1 MINGVLK
8 MVKIVVVTIIILCS
22 MFITKQDEKVNSLQ
36 EQVKEKD
43 IELVRQREMVKQL
56 NNEIIVYQ
64 DLEQLKE
71 ELGKYQKGLKN

>member
-1 MINGVLK
+1 
-8 MVKIVVVTIIILCS
+8 
-22 MFITKQDEKVNSLQ
+22 MFLTKQDEKINSLQ

-43 IELVRQREMVKQL
+43 MELVRQRELVKQL

>member
-8 MVKIVVVTIIILCS
+8 MDKIVVVTIIILCS
-22 MFITKQDEKVNSLQ
+22 MFIFKQDEKVNSLQ
-36 EQVKEKD
+36 NQLKEKD
-43 IELVRQREMVKQL
+43 IEIVRQQELVKQL
-56 NNEIIVYQ
+56 DNELVVYR

>member
-1 MINGVLK
+1 MD
-8 MVKIVVVTIIILCS
+8 KIVVVTILILCS
-22 MFITKQDEKVNSLQ
+22 MFVLKQDERVNSLQ

-43 IELVRQREMVKQL
+43 MELVRQRELVKQL

>member
-1 MINGVLK
+1 

-22 MFITKQDEKVNSLQ
+22 MFIFKQDERVNSLQ
-36 EQVKEKD
+36 NQVKEKD
-43 IELVRQREMVKQL
+43 MELVRQRELVKQL
-56 NNEIIVYQ
+56 NNELVVYR

>member
-1 MINGVLK
+1 

-22 MFITKQDEKVNSLQ
+22 MFISKQDEKINSLQ

-43 IELVRQREMVKQL
+43 MELVRQRELVKQL

>member
-8 MVKIVVVTIIILCS
+8 MVKIVVVTIILLCS
-22 MFITKQDEKVNSLQ
+22 MFITKQDEKINSLQ

-43 IELVRQREMVKQL
+43 MELVRQREMVKQL
-56 NNEIIVYQ
+56 NNEIIVYR

>member
-1 MINGVLK
+1 
-8 MVKIVVVTIIILCS
+8 

-36 EQVKEKD
+36 EQIKEKD
-43 IELVRQREMVKQL
+43 MELVRQREMVKQL

>member
-8 MVKIVVVTIIILCS
+8 MDKIVIVTIIILCS
-22 MFITKQDEKVNSLQ
+22 MFIFKQDEKVNSLQ
-36 EQVKEKD
+36 NELKEKD
-43 IELVRQREMVKQL
+43 IEIVRQQELVKQL
-56 NNEIIVYQ
+56 DNELVVYR

>member
-1 MINGVLK
+1 MI
-8 MVKIVVVTIIILCS
+8 KIVVVTIIILCS
-22 MFITKQDEKVNSLQ
+22 MFISKQEEKVNSLQ

-43 IELVRQREMVKQL
+43 MELVRQRELVKQL
-56 NNEIIVYQ
+56 NNEIIVYR

>member
-8 MVKIVVVTIIILCS
+8 MVKIVVVTIILLCS
-22 MFITKQDEKVNSLQ
+22 VFITKQDEKVNSLQ

-43 IELVRQREMVKQL
+43 MELVRQREMVKQL

>member
-22 MFITKQDEKVNSLQ
+22 MFITKQGERVNSLQ

-43 IELVRQREMVKQL
+43 MELIRQRELVKQL

-64 DLEQLKE
+64 DLEKLKE

>member
-1 MINGVLK
+1 MIR
-8 MVKIVVVTIIILCS
+8 IVVVTIIILCS
-22 MFITKQDEKVNSLQ
+22 MFISKQEEKVNSLQ
-36 EQVKEKD
+36 EQVKEKNM
-43 IELVRQREMVKQL
+43 ELVRQRELVKQL

>member
-1 MINGVLK
+1 MA
-8 MVKIVVVTIIILCS
+8 KIVVVTIIILCS

-56 NNEIIVYQ
+56 NNEIIVYR

>member
-1 MINGVLK
+1 

-22 MFITKQDEKVNSLQ
+22 MFITKQEERVNSLQ

-43 IELVRQREMVKQL
+43 IELVRQRELVKQL

>member
-1 MINGVLK
+1 
-8 MVKIVVVTIIILCS
+8 MVKIVVVTIILLCS

-43 IELVRQREMVKQL
+43 IELVRQRELVKQL

>member
-1 MINGVLK
+1 

-43 IELVRQREMVKQL
+43 MELVRQRELVKQL

>member
-1 MINGVLK
+1 MD
-8 MVKIVVVTIIILCS
+8 KIVVVTIIILCS
-22 MFITKQDEKVNSLQ
+22 MFIFKQDKKVNSLQ

-43 IELVRQREMVKQL
+43 IELVRQRELVKQL

>member
-1 MINGVLK
+1 MINGALK
-8 MVKIVVVTIIILCS
+8 MDKIVVVTIIILCS
-22 MFITKQDEKVNSLQ
+22 MFIIKQDEKVNSLQ
-36 EQVKEKD
+36 EQIKEKD

-71 ELGKYQKGLKN
+71 ELGKYQEGLKN

>member
-1 MINGVLK
+1 MD
-8 MVKIVVVTIIILCS
+8 KIVVVTIIILCS
-22 MFITKQDEKVNSLQ
+22 MFIFKQDEKVNSLQ

-43 IELVRQREMVKQL
+43 MELVRQRELVKQL
-56 NNEIIVYQ
+56 NNEIIVYR

>member
-1 MINGVLK
+1 

-22 MFITKQDEKVNSLQ
+22 MFITKQDERVNSLQ

-43 IELVRQREMVKQL
+43 IELIRQRELVKQL

>member
-1 MINGVLK
+1 
-8 MVKIVVVTIIILCS
+8 MVKIVVVTIILLCS
-22 MFITKQDEKVNSLQ
+22 VFITKQDEKVNSLQ

-43 IELVRQREMVKQL
+43 MELVRQRELVKQL
-56 NNEIIVYQ
+56 NNEIIVYR

>member
-43 IELVRQREMVKQL
+43 IELVRQRELVKQL

-64 DLEQLKE
+64 DLEKLKE

>member
-1 MINGVLK
+1 
-8 MVKIVVVTIIILCS
+8 MVKIVVVTIILLCS
-22 MFITKQDEKVNSLQ
+22 MFISKQDEKVNSLQ

-43 IELVRQREMVKQL
+43 MELVRQREMVKQL

>member
-22 MFITKQDEKVNSLQ
+22 MFISKQDEKVNSLQ

-43 IELVRQREMVKQL
+43 IELVRQREMIKQL

>member
-1 MINGVLK
+1 

-22 MFITKQDEKVNSLQ
+22 MFITKQDEKINSLQ

-56 NNEIIVYQ
+56 NNEIIAYQ

>member
-22 MFITKQDEKVNSLQ
+22 MFISKQDEKVNSLQ

-43 IELVRQREMVKQL
+43 MELVRQRELVKQL
-56 NNEIIVYQ
+56 NNEIIVYR
-64 DLEQLKE
+64 DLEKLKE

>member
-1 MINGVLK
+1 
-8 MVKIVVVTIIILCS
+8 MVKIVVVTIILLCS
-22 MFITKQDEKVNSLQ
+22 MVITKQGERVNSLQ

-43 IELVRQREMVKQL
+43 IELVRQRELVKQL

>member
-1 MINGVLK
+1 MD
-8 MVKIVVVTIIILCS
+8 KIVVVTIIILCS
-22 MFITKQDEKVNSLQ
+22 MFITKQGERVNSLQ

-43 IELVRQREMVKQL
+43 IELVRQRELVKQL
-56 NNEIIVYQ
+56 NNELVVYR

>member
-1 MINGVLK
+1 
-8 MVKIVVVTIIILCS
+8 MVKIVVVTIILLCS

-56 NNEIIVYQ
+56 NNEIIVYR

>member
-1 MINGVLK
+1 
-8 MVKIVVVTIIILCS
+8 
-22 MFITKQDEKVNSLQ
+22 MFITKQGERVNSLQ

-56 NNEIIVYQ
+56 NNEIIVYR

>member
-1 MINGVLK
+1 
-8 MVKIVVVTIIILCS
+8 MVKIVVVTIILLCS
-22 MFITKQDEKVNSLQ
+22 MFISKQDEKVNSLQ

-43 IELVRQREMVKQL
+43 MELVRQREMVKQL
-56 NNEIIVYQ
+56 NNEIIVYR

>member
-1 MINGVLK
+1 MD
-8 MVKIVVVTIIILCS
+8 KIVVVTIIILCS
-22 MFITKQDEKVNSLQ
+22 MFIFKQDERVNSLQ
-36 EQVKEKD
+36 DQVKEKD
-43 IELVRQREMVKQL
+43 IELVRQRELVKQL

>member
-43 IELVRQREMVKQL
+43 IELVRQRELVKQL

>member
-1 MINGVLK
+1 
-8 MVKIVVVTIIILCS
+8 
-22 MFITKQDEKVNSLQ
+22 MFITKQDEKINSLQ

-43 IELVRQREMVKQL
+43 MELVRQREMVKQL

-64 DLEQLKE
+64 DLEKLKE